1 MDTNKLKYL
10 FSKKRKHKLE
20 FSEKLKKIKQN
31 SKYDEDLELA
41 IALSKSLEISNNESI
56 NFIKDNLSND
66 NVEENITQI
75 DDLDKL
81 IKKQISS
88 LGGNQI
94 LQNEGGGNCL
104 FLSLSTHLNIPY
116 NQLREDSVNYITSC
130 WNKFKDFALNPST
143 LLPFS
148 DANEYKDYMSK
159 DGSWGDHL
167 SLLSLCELYQVNAV
181 LVITDGKKLQEPI
194 KINVGSKVNILI
206 KFSSEIHYEAII

>member
-10 FSKKRKHKLE
+10 FSKKRKPKLE
-20 FSEKLKKIKQN
+20 FSDKLKKIKHD

-41 IALSKSLEISNNESI
+41 IALSKSLEISNDESI
-56 NFIKDNLSND
+56 DFIKNNM
-66 NVEENITQI
+66 NNNENQITEI
-75 DDLDKL
+75 KDLDQQ

-88 LGGNQI
+88 LGGNKI
-94 LQNEGGGNCL
+94 LENEGGGNCL
-104 FLSLSTHLNIPY
+104 FLSMSTHLNIPY
-116 NQLREDSVNYITSC
+116 DQLREDSVNYIISN
-130 WNKFKDFALNPST
+130 WNRFKDFALNPNS
-143 LLPFS
+143 LLPFNNS
-148 DANEYKDYMSK
+148 NEYKNYMGK

-194 KINVGSKVNILI
+194 KINVGSEINVLI

>member
-10 FSKKRKHKLE
+10 FSKKRKKSNKLM
-20 FSEKLKKIKQN
+20 KIKQESN
-31 SKYDEDLELA
+31 YDEDLELA

-56 NFIKDNLSND
+56 DFIKNNINNNEDQ
-66 NVEENITQI
+66 ITQI
-75 DDLDKL
+75 HDLDHQ

-88 LGGNQI
+88 LGGNQV

-130 WNKFKDFALNPST
+130 WERFKDFALNPNT

-148 DANEYKDYMSK
+148 NANEYKKYMSK

-181 LVITDGKKLQEPI
+181 LVITDGKNLQEPI
-194 KINVGSKVNILI
+194 KINVGSKINILI

>member
-10 FSKKRKHKLE
+10 FSKKRKK
-20 FSEKLKKIKQN
+20 SSKLKKIKQE

-56 NFIKDNLSND
+56 NFIKNINNNEDQ
-66 NVEENITQI
+66 ITQI
-75 DDLDKL
+75 HDLDHQ

-88 LGGNQI
+88 LGGNQV

-104 FLSLSTHLNIPY
+104 FLSMSTHLNIPY
-116 NQLREDSVNYITSC
+116 NQLREDSVNYIISS
-130 WNKFKDFALNPST
+130 WNRFKDFALNPDT

-148 DANEYKDYMSK
+148 DANEYKKYMSK

-167 SLLSLCELYQVNAV
+167 SLLFLCELYQVNAV

-194 KINVGSKVNILI
+194 KINVGSKINILI